1 MVRPKVL
8 ILFRSNAERRAIFK
22 KIRFVAVVAEGRRDY
37 KVIVFKKFVFVGVD
51 YHPPS
56 PQ

>member
-1 MVRPKVL
+1 VRPKVL